1 MDVIMNKKLIELKKQ
16 ERNKIRQ
23 QERLLINI
31 AKEYK
36 KLLEASGKTEDE
48 LKQFLGKNDAFIAG
62 VKHGFGNIRIRELAD
77 IFTFFNKEMLVSS
90 IEIGEKVQV
99 ILMGDEIP
107 SWNIERPSSISR
119 DIKKMFLFG
128 TNNKSELKGSAM
140 VCFDENNDILE
151 TSDAL
156 EHAMKSTCHTLF
168 KYNKMGLENGR

>member
-1 MDVIMNKKLIELKKQ
+1 
-16 ERNKIRQ
+16 
-23 QERLLINI
+23 
-31 AKEYK
+31 
-36 KLLEASGKTEDE
+36 
-48 LKQFLGKNDAFIAG
+48 
-62 VKHGFGNIRIRELAD
+62 
-77 IFTFFNKEMLVSS
+77 
-90 IEIGEKVQV
+90 
-99 ILMGDEIP
+99 MGDEIP

-119 DIKKMFLFG
+119 DIKKMFLVG

>member
-23 QERLLINI
+23 QERLLIKI

-62 VKHGFGNIRIRELAD
+62 IKHGFGNIRIRELAD

-119 DIKKMFLFG
+119 DIKKMFLVG